1 MVDERLKLG
10 RCTALFSA
18 TLSPPSYYKAVLGC
32 DSDEQTHSYAL
43 PSPFVQE
50 KLCLLVCNQINTR
63 WAMREQSL
71 EPIARLLF
79 EMVSAKAGNYIAYFP
94 SYQYLQKEAEV
105 FSQLYPQLPL
115 VLQSPQEDEFLAQ
128 FDQPHPERSLLG
140 FAVLVAAYGVGCA
153 VGGLLQDA
161 SGPRPAGLWGTVLL
175 AGGFF
180 AAALVPPANAALF
193 LVVYSLPAGLGSA
206 FLAPAV
212 LACAQKW
219 YQDKKGWATGVA
231 GVAMGLSGAFFTLFV
246 KGVGGRWGIRVC
258 FAALGAVM
266 LVVCGAGALILENP
280 PATAKEKTQPGLDYR
295 QMLRTPQYKLC
306 AAAVALSAPAVL
318 LFSPEIFKIAAER
331 GLPESAA
338 PYSIVLGSAASAAGR
353 MLLPAVSDRLG
364 RKPVLYAVYLG
375 LAAGSAWFAF
385 AGQWWVLAAYAV
397 LTFFYSGGAAVQPSF
412 NTDLFGLPHAGVNYG
427 FIALGMSGGSIL
439 SYIGAQALPLAARH
453 WLAGICAAAGLICV
467 SLVKPVENG

>member
-1 MVDERLKLG
+1 M
-10 RCTALFSA
+10 SA
-18 TLSPPSYYKAVLGC
+18 AQWVGFCRTPAARG
-32 DSDEQTHSYAL
+32 L
-43 PSPFVQE
+43 P
-50 KLCLLVCNQINTR
+50 
-63 WAMREQSL
+63 
-71 EPIARLLF
+71 
-79 EMVSAKAGNYIAYFP
+79 
-94 SYQYLQKEAEV
+94 
-105 FSQLYPQLPL
+105 
-115 VLQSPQEDEFLAQ
+115 
-128 FDQPHPERSLLG
+128 
-140 FAVLVAAYGVGCA
+140 
-153 VGGLLQDA
+153 
-161 SGPRPAGLWGTVLL
+161 
-175 AGGFF
+175 GGFF

-193 LVVYSLPAGLGSA
+193 LVVYSVPAGLGSA

-231 GVAMGLSGAFFTLFV
+231 GVAMGLSGAFFTVFV
-246 KGVGGRWGIRVC
+246 RGVGGTWGIRVC
-258 FAALGAVM
+258 FAAVGAVM
-266 LVVCGAGALILENP
+266 LVVCGAGALILQDP
-280 PATAKEKTQPGLDYR
+280 PPKAQSGPPQPGLDYK

>member
-1 MVDERLKLG
+1 MPKQNRGPYILAAGAAAQLLTGIPAAWGVFQQPVMQG
-10 RCTALFSA
+10 YGFSR
-18 TLSPPSYYKAVLGC
+18 G
-32 DSDEQTHSYAL
+32 Q
-43 PSPFVQE
+43 
-50 KLCLLVCNQINTR
+50 
-63 WAMREQSL
+63 AM
-71 EPIARLLF
+71 
-79 EMVSAKAGNYIAYFP
+79 
-94 SYQYLQKEAEV
+94 
-105 FSQLYPQLPL
+105 
-115 VLQSPQEDEFLAQ
+115 LA
-128 FDQPHPERSLLG
+128 

-153 VGGLLQDA
+153 VGGLCRTPAARGLPGCGA
-161 SGPRPAGLWGTVLL
+161 RRCWRAGSLRRRSCRPRTPRCFSSSTACPRGWAARFWPRRCWRVRRSGIRTK
-175 AGGFF
+175 
-180 AAALVPPANAALF
+180 
-193 LVVYSLPAGLGSA
+193 GLGHRRGGRRHG
-206 FLAPAV
+206 AV
-212 LACAQKW
+212 RR
-219 YQDKKGWATGVA
+219 V
-231 GVAMGLSGAFFTLFV
+231 FTVFV
-246 KGVGGRWGIRVC
+246 RGVGGAWGIRVC

-266 LVVCGAGALILENP
+266 LVVCGAGALILQDP
-280 PATAKEKTQPGLDYR
+280 PPKAQSGPPQPGLDYK

-453 WLAGICAAAGLICV
+453 WLAGTCAAAGLICV